1 MFVLDRHEGEFDK
14 FREQEI
20 KHGRV
25 AMLAVVGYLTTAA
38 GVRFPGAEGV
48 PAGFKAFSTL
58 YNDDVEGGLNVL
70 MQFMFTT
77 LLMEIMNGDRTGKAE
92 FPGDYRNG
100 ALDFGWDKQSKE
112 WQTKK
117 RRIELNQGRAAMMG
131 ITGLMIHEAMG
142 VSILPGGYLP

>member
-1 MFVLDRHEGEFDK
+1 MFVMDKNEGEFDR

-20 KHGRV
+20 KHGRC
-25 AMLAVVGYLTTAA
+25 AMLAVTGYLTTAA

-58 YNDDVEGGLNVL
+58 YNNEVEGGLNVL
-70 MQFMFTT
+70 MQFMFTV
-77 LLMEIMNGDRTGKAE
+77 LLMEIVNGDRQDMAA

-100 ALDFGWDKQSKE
+100 SLDFGWDKQTE
-112 WQTKK
+112 AWQTKK
-117 RRIELNQGRAAMMG
+117 RSIELNQGRAAMMG
-131 ITGLMIHEAMG
+131 ITGLMIHEFMG